1 MKQILP
7 RFFAAALLALVVAD
21 CSSLPVGQPGEAAEK
36 LAQKMIKAADYD
48 KWQNTAAVTF
58 VFRGDDRVFWDKK
71 RKLIEVQF
79 KKNTVQ
85 FSEITG
91 KSLCLEGE
99 RRLLDECGEL
109 TQAAVKRFYNHT
121 FWLNPVFHIQS
132 PGTERA
138 LVENDKLL
146 VSFKSGG
153 STPGDAYLFTAD
165 EEGKVA
171 DMRMWV
177 SILTIKGM
185 RAVFSDY
192 RTTETGVR
200 IAHHHKLSGI
210 VSVDLSE
217 VKMFAQYP
225 EAGVADRFQ
234 GLLDLAGGTGSE
246 SLNRKK

>member
-1 MKQILP
+1 MRKILT
-7 RFFAAALLALVVAD
+7 RFFALVFIVLILAD

-71 RKLIEVQF
+71 RKLVEVQF
-79 KKNTVQ
+79 KKSTVQ
-85 FSEITG
+85 FSEVSG
-91 KSLCLEGE
+91 KSLCFEGE

-132 PGTERA
+132 PGAERA

-153 STPGDAYLFTAD
+153 STPGDSYLFTAD

-200 IAHHHKLSGI
+200 IAYHHKLSGI
-210 VSVDLSE
+210 VSVDLSDI
-217 VKMFAQYP
+217 KMFAQYP
-225 EAGVADRFQ
+225 ESGMADRFQ
-234 GLLDLAGGTGSE
+234 GLLEISGSPGSE

>member
-1 MKQILP
+1 MKKILT
-7 RFFAAALLALVVAD
+7 RFFALLLLSLVVTA
-21 CSSLPVGQPGEAAEK
+21 CSSLPVGQAGEAAEK

-48 KWQNTAAVTF
+48 KWQNTAAVAF

-71 RKLIEVQF
+71 RKLIELQF
-79 KKNTVQ
+79 KKKTVQ
-85 FSEITG
+85 FSELSG

-132 PGTERA
+132 PGAERA

-153 STPGDAYLFTAD
+153 STPGDSYLFTAD

-200 IAHHHKLSGI
+200 VAHHHKLSGL

-217 VKMFAQYP
+217 VKMYTQYP
-225 EAGVADRFQ
+225 EAGSADRFQ
-234 GLLDLAGGTGSE
+234 GLLELAGGQGSE
-246 SLNRKK
+246 SINRKK

>member
-1 MKQILP
+1 MRKILT
-7 RFFAAALLALVVAD
+7 RFFALVFIVLILAD

-71 RKLIEVQF
+71 RKLVEVQF

-85 FSEITG
+85 FSEVSG
-91 KSLCLEGE
+91 KSLCFEGE

-132 PGTERA
+132 PGAERA

-153 STPGDAYLFTAD
+153 STPGDSYLFTAD

-200 IAHHHKLSGI
+200 IAYHHKLSGI
-210 VSVDLSE
+210 VSVDLSDI
-217 VKMFAQYP
+217 KMFAQYP
-225 EAGVADRFQ
+225 ESGMADRFQ
-234 GLLDLAGGTGSE
+234 GLLEISGSPGSE